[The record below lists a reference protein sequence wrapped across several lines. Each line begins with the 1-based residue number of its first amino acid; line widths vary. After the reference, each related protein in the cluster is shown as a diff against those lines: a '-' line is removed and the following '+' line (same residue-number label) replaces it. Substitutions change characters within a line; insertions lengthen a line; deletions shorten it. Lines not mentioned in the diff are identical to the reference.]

1 MIAKVWVEKSRRG
14 FTLIELMIVVAII
27 GLLSAVAVPSFLK
40 YIAKAKSA
48 EADEHLEKMSTGAR
62 AYYMDQHVGQ
72 NIGGATLSQRF
83 PGSAALAPALSC
95 CQPGQDKCA
104 PEATLWDQLTWKA
117 LNFSLDDPHY
127 YRYEFES
134 SGTGSTA
141 EFTARAHGDLDCD
154 NQLSTF
160 ERYGW
165 VELSGNDMSV
175 QSGTYKENRFE

>member
-1 MIAKVWVEKSRRG
+1 MKKDQTGTGG

-27 GLLSAVAVPSFLK
+27 GLLSAVAVPSFMK
-40 YIAKAKSA
+40 YLAKAKSA
-48 EADEHLEKMSTGAR
+48 EADEQLEKIATGAR
-62 AYYMDQHVGQ
+62 AYFMDQHVGQ
-72 NIGGATLSQRF
+72 DISGATLSQRF
-83 PGSAALAPALSC
+83 PESAALSPALSC

-104 PEATLWDQLTWKA
+104 PQAAAWDNVTWTS

-134 SGTGSTA
+134 VGTASDA
-141 EFTARAHGDLDCD
+141 EFTARAYGDLDCD

-165 VELSGNDMSV
+165 VQLAGNDMSI